1 MFRVRAGYNSEKD
14 EFILTLTTHGKTEKA
29 YATLRPDYIVDDVV
43 KASETGALGAGTS
56 SPETR
61 SNKPPSVRIDEV
73 KARNVKVSEW
83 VTLVTEVKDD
93 GIPKPRGAGFAGA
106 AVRNSARLDATAAST
121 TSSENVVRPNRAM
134 QPPSRVTVGKNVGL
148 HLSWFLYR
156 GPGKVTFTPEQIKVW
171 EDTRTG
177 ANSPWAPVWVAPE
190 MPADGKVQ
198 VQASFSEPG
207 TYVLRSIAD
216 DGALTGY
223 DELTV
228 VVVR

>member
-1 MFRVRAGYNSEKD
+1 VPNGFSEKD
-14 EFILTLTTHGKTEKA
+14 ELVWTLTTHGKTEKA

-56 SPETR
+56 SPEIR
-61 SNKPPSVRIDEV
+61 SNKPPSVSVDEL
-73 KARNVKVSEW
+73 KARSVKVGEW
-83 VTLVTEVKDD
+83 VTLAADVRDD

-106 AVRNSARLDATAAST
+106 AVRNTARLDAAAATTTNTESST
-121 TSSENVVRPNRAM
+121 RPNRAT

-190 MPADGKVQ
+190 MPADGKVT
-198 VQASFSEPG
+198 VKASFSEPG